1 MPSTRPNHRVSLGR
15 PTAVRW
21 RVLALLMAFA
31 AICHFNRVSMSVAGT
46 ERIIGETVSATQMG
60 TVYSAYL
67 LAYTLVMVPAGWLI
81 DRRGPRWTLT
91 LMALSS
97 ASLVALTGAAAST
110 PHLLVS
116 LIVVRGMLGVASA
129 PLHPAAAQTVSFW
142 FPAGSQPL
150 ANGLVTAAAVVGVAT
165 TYLAFGW
172 LIDWCG
178 WPWAFV
184 ITGSLTALLALVWIF
199 VARDRPGEH
208 PAVNAA
214 ELAITAS
221 AVDFDRPA
229 AVAAYLPDNASV
241 PLLCDR
247 RLWLLTL
254 SYGALGYFQYLLF
267 YWQEYYFEDVLL
279 VEKQQARWFATVTT
293 LAMALGMI
301 VGGWLA
307 ARLQQLTMLR
317 VPRFVVPAA
326 GLAASG
332 LLAISGVACRDPHW
346 VLAMLSLAMASAGL
360 SEGSFWTTVVD
371 VGGRSGGLAAAIMNS
386 GGNLGGAISPVVTP
400 LLAAH
405 LGWQG
410 GMAVASAFCLLAAVC
425 WFWIV
430 TPEGD

>member
-46 ERIIGETVSATQMG
+46 ERIIGETVSATQIG

-97 ASLVALTGAAAST
+97 ASLVALTGAAASM

-116 LIVVRGMLGVASA
+116 LIAVRGMLGVASA
-129 PLHPAAAQTVSFW
+129 PLHPAAAQTISFW

-178 WPWAFV
+178 WPRAFV
-184 ITGSLTALLALVWIF
+184 ITGSLTALLALAWIF
-199 VARDRPGEH
+199 VARDRPSEH

-214 ELAITAS
+214 ELAITVS
-221 AVDFDRPA
+221 ALDFGRPA
-229 AVAAYLPDNASV
+229 AAAAYLPGNALI
-241 PLLCDR
+241 PLLRDR

-279 VEKQQARWFATVTT
+279 VEKHHARWFATVTT

-301 VGGWLA
+301 VGGWLS
-307 ARLQQLTMLR
+307 ARLERSGFL
-317 VPRFVVPAA
+317 PKFVVPAA

-332 LLAISGVACRDPHW
+332 LLAIWGVACRDPHW
-346 VLAMLSLAMASAGL
+346 VLAMFSLAMGSAGL
-360 SEGSFWTTVVD
+360 SEGPFWTTVVA
-371 VGGRSGGLAAAIMNS
+371 VGGRSGGLAAAIMNT

-410 GMAVASAFCLLAAVC
+410 GMAVASAFCIVAALC
-425 WFWIV
+425 WCWIV
-430 TPEGD
+430 PRAI